1 MIFSI
6 LRLDKYNQLTKYTL
20 KLTILGCY
28 AATPRTFT
36 NPTAQVLEIKNRL
49 FLIDCGEG
57 TQVQLRKN
65 KIKFS
70 KINHVFISHLHG
82 DHFFG
87 LIGLISTFSLLN
99 RNNDLHIYGPKGIK
113 EIIKLQLRL
122 SNSWP
127 NFNLHFNELENTNS
141 EIIFEDEKVSVKTIP
156 LQHRI
161 YTNGFLFQEKLDER
175 KLNIEAVEHYQI
187 EKCYYQNI
195 KSGKDILLDDG
206 RIIANSELTFDP
218 IKPKSYAF
226 CSDSSYFEP
235 IIPIISNVDVLY
247 HEATFLQSEEN
258 LASKTMHSTA
268 IEAATIAAKAHV
280 SQLILGHYST
290 RYYSIDL
297 FKEEAETVFPNVLLA
312 EDGKTFDL

>member
-1 MIFSI
+1 M
-6 LRLDKYNQLTKYTL
+6 
-20 KLTILGCY
+20 KLTILGCC

-195 KSGKDILLDDG
+195 KNGKDILLDDG
-206 RIIANSELTFDP
+206 RLIANSELTFDP
-218 IKPKSYAF
+218 LKPKSYAF
-226 CSDSSYFEP
+226 CSDSCYFEP

-268 IEAATIAAKAHV
+268 IEAATIAAKAQV

-290 RYYSIDL
+290 RYDSIDL